1 MQSYKF
7 YTIAAVFSLLF
18 AFTVFTNA
26 QTPTP
31 TPPPPPQNVQ
41 EDTEVLKV
49 DSRLVVVPVS
59 VTDSAGQP
67 VQGLTASDFRI
78 AEEGKQQTIDHVGD
92 AAKVPLEIVLLFD
105 VSASTDAMF
114 KFEQD
119 TAAKF
124 LSDVMRPEDRATIYT
139 VGASPVLVQPRDTAE
154 KSIAAI
160 RTIQPTKEFTA
171 FYDSVGSAAEYL
183 RKNAPSGTRR
193 VVVVISDGED
203 TNSSRIAQAIQN
215 GYKKI
220 GEKINTMD
228 NKTLLQLTV
237 NSRNEASIKERIR
250 VLQALQNADSVFY
263 SINPGG
269 SSLQLNKISQFGQ
282 ENMQKFADD
291 TGGSAFLPKFLPIDT
306 KDTLANSSNMKKN
319 EALLEQIFR
328 QLANE
333 LRAQYLVQYYSEANF
348 PLNRYV
354 KLDVALQN
362 QAGRKIR
369 ARQGYYV
376 KN

>member
-1 MQSYKF
+1 MQSININK
-7 YTIAAVFSLLF
+7 IAAVFSLLF
-18 AFTVFTNA
+18 ALTFSLSA
-26 QTPTP
+26 QTPAPTATP
-31 TPPPPPQNVQ
+31 KIQ

-59 VTDSAGQP
+59 VTDAAGQP
-67 VQGLTASDFRI
+67 VQGLTAKDFRI
-78 AEEGKQQTIDHVGD
+78 AEEGKEQTIDHVGD

-124 LSDVMRPEDRATIYT
+124 LSEVMRPDDRATIYT
-139 VGASPVLVQPRDTAE
+139 VGANPVLVQPRDTAE

-160 RTIQPTKEFTA
+160 KAIQPTKEFTA
-171 FYDSVGSAAEYL
+171 FYDSVGEAAEYL

-203 TNSSRIAQAIQN
+203 TNSTRIAQAIQN
-215 GYKKI
+215 GYKRLGDKLD
-220 GEKINTMD
+220 TMD
-228 NKTLLQLTV
+228 EKTRLQYTV
-237 NSRNEASIKERIR
+237 NSRNEASVRERIR
-250 VLQALQNADSVFY
+250 VLHALQNADSVFY

-306 KDTLANSSNMKKN
+306 KDTLANSSNMKRN
-319 EALLEQIFR
+319 SALLEQIFS

-354 KLDVALQN
+354 KLDVNLQN
-362 QAGRKIR
+362 PTGRKIR